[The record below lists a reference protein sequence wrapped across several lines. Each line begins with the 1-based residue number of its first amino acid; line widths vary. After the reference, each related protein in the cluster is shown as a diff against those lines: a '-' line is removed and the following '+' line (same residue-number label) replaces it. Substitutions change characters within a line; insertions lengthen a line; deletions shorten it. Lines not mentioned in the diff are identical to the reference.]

1 MSIRETLLI
10 VFLSSGTLKFVDDND
25 DENDEDGDELLL

>member
-10 VFLSSGTLKFVDDND
+10 GFLSSGTLKFVDDND